1 MLRDPQVT
9 IEGPCDL
16 AINIATVVA
25 GAAVHIIRYVDRE
38 DEDRVPV
45 LDELRL
51 AVRLPEAFDRAT
63 CLDPAGRMTVSLSRE
78 GDRHL
83 LTLRDVPLYGI
94 VLLSQHPDAG
104 RSA

>member
-1 MLRDPQVT
+1 
-9 IEGPCDL
+9 
-16 AINIATVVA
+16 
-25 GAAVHIIRYVDRE
+25 
-38 DEDRVPV
+38 
-45 LDELRL
+45 
-51 AVRLPEAFDRAT
+51 
-63 CLDPAGRMTVSLSRE
+63 MTVSLSRE

>member
-1 MLRDPQVT
+1 VLRDPQVT

-51 AVRLPEAFDRAT
+51 AVRLPEAFRRSIAPRAST
-63 CLDPAGRMTVSLSRE
+63 RPAG
-78 GDRHL
+78 
-83 LTLRDVPLYGI
+83 
-94 VLLSQHPDAG
+94 
-104 RSA
+104 